1 MKRLLPIAAAIL
13 FAYSAFAGMTYK
25 VQSATSGFRSVTMLG
40 TVTVDGSRMRMDI
53 SNGDKLLFKDNSI
66 VFSTD
71 GGKTMTVV
79 DPSTKTYYEM
89 QLDQLIS
96 GAGSLL
102 KGNPM
107 IKISFEN
114 PKVTVRDGGDG
125 GTIEG
130 YPTHKSTLDASYDI
144 VIDAMGTQM
153 TSHMQMTTESWTT
166 DQLSSE
172 FSNFLQAK
180 NMRTGVEALDKL
192 IEAQSTALKGFPLKQ
207 ISSVKT
213 NQNGRDMTM
222 TTTATVTDIV
232 KKDIDAAQF
241 TLPDGYTKVDDPL
254 SKMVKGLQSR

>member
-13 FAYSAFAGMTYK
+13 FASSAFGGMTYK
-25 VQSATSGFRSVTMLG
+25 VQSATTGFRSVTMVG
-40 TVTVDGSRMRMDI
+40 TVAVDGPRMRMDI

-89 QLDQLIS
+89 QLDQLVS

-114 PKVTVRDGGDG
+114 PKVTVHDGGDG

-192 IEAQSTALKGFPLKQ
+192 IEAQSALKGFPLKQ
-207 ISSVKT
+207 VSIMQT

-222 TTTATVTDIV
+222 TTTATVTDIL

-241 TLPDGYTKVDDPL
+241 TVPDRYTKVDDPL
-254 SKMVKGLQSR
+254 SKIAKGLQTK

>member
-1 MKRLLPIAAAIL
+1 
-13 FAYSAFAGMTYK
+13 
-25 VQSATSGFRSVTMLG
+25 
-40 TVTVDGSRMRMDI
+40 MDI

-89 QLDQLIS
+89 QLDQLVS

-125 GTIEG
+125 GTVEG

-153 TSHMQMTTESWTT
+153 TSHMQMMTESWTT

-192 IEAQSTALKGFPLKQ
+192 IEAQSALKGFPLKQ
-207 ISSVKT
+207 VSIMQT

-241 TLPDGYTKVDDPL
+241 TVPDRYTKVDDPL
-254 SKMVKGLQSR
+254 SKIAKGLQTK

>member
-13 FAYSAFAGMTYK
+13 FASSAFAGLTYK
-25 VQSATSGFRSVTMLG
+25 VQSATTGFRSVTMVG
-40 TVTVDGSRMRMDI
+40 TVVVDGPRMRMNI

-71 GGKTMTVV
+71 GGKTMTVI
-79 DPSTKTYYEM
+79 DPSTKSYYEV
-89 QLDQLIS
+89 QLDQLVS

-114 PKVTVRDGGDG
+114 PKVSVRDGGNG

-166 DQLSSE
+166 DQLPLE
-172 FSNFLQAK
+172 FSSFLQAK
-180 NMRTGVEALDKL
+180 NMRTGVEALDTL
-192 IEAQSTALKGFPLKQ
+192 IEAQSALKGFPLKQ
-207 ISSVKT
+207 VSSVQT
-213 NQNGRDMTM
+213 SQNGRDMTM
-222 TTTATVTDIV
+222 TTTATVTNIA
-232 KKDIDAAQF
+232 KKDIAAAQF
-241 TLPDGYTKVDDPL
+241 TVPDGYTKIDDPL
-254 SKMVKGLQSR
+254 SKMVKGLQSK